1 MTGSGSGREK
11 AQLPQESACNYIP
24 ADCLREG
31 VIITGTMF
39 NEPMR
44 VVGTPRKGNG
54 FVIVD
59 LVGTRSQTFKPG
71 ILLNNAELAGLTVTV
86 PETKFTGDASL
97 FKLGLEALRI
107 RLAHEYDPYFGLSV
121 CKVDPL
127 PHQLDAIYNHLLK
140 AWRCRFLLA
149 DDAGAGKTIMAG
161 LLLKELK
168 LRGLVERT
176 LVICPANLAF
186 QWRREMKDKFDEH
199 FEQVTGARLRE
210 AYAVNVWDNHSQ
222 VITSMDLAKLD
233 HVLPSLQQAEDW
245 DLVIVDEAHRM
256 SARDSEHKSER
267 YRLGEILRDKTV
279 HYLLL
284 TGTPHKGDPDN
295 FCLFLQL
302 LDQEA
307 YADVTSIQEAM
318 KRREAPFYLRRT
330 KEAMLS
336 FPELQADGKWRSRK
350 LFTRR
355 IPSTVA
361 FDLVGN
367 ELDLYKDVT
376 RYVQTQSQ
384 RASERGDDLWA
395 RAVGFLMAMYQRRMA
410 SSTYALK
417 ESLKRRHKK
426 LKEELESGKPLTE
439 VPAPEIPEPESW
451 DEMEDS
457 ERERVEHEVEGVTL
471 AQRRDDLRKELEELD
486 KLIAAAEQVESSG
499 QQAKLQA
506 LRAQL
511 TEQGIL
517 SDQSR
522 RLLLFT
528 EYKDTLDFLVR
539 TLRSWG
545 LTVGFIHGGMKPG
558 SRDEPGTRLYA
569 ERQFWDLATQVLVAT
584 EAAGEGINLHCCNVL
599 FNYDIP
605 WNPNRLEQRMGRIH
619 RYGQKL
625 DCYIFNFFA
634 RNTVEGR
641 VLAKLLDKLDEI
653 RRGLE
658 EDTVFDVVGQ
668 VLPPNQIEHLLR
680 EFYAGRM
687 SEDDIHARLDVEVN
701 KADFEKVCRSALEGL
716 ARSSLNLP
724 MLVEQ
729 RALARERRIV
739 PEAIARFFR
748 DAAARLYVELKPL
761 RETVYKVG
769 RIPPSLFD
777 VTRGDGWHYPALAK
791 SYGVISFDRKTAEDD
806 PKVEWVTPGHPLFEA
821 VRRSLDELAAP
832 ELAKGCVLYDI
843 DRESESLLEVFKASV
858 VDATGKTLHQRLFVV
873 ETTAAGERIL
883 RELSYLL
890 GLISPSTAPAVE
902 PKAAEDL
909 TGSQSYLVQSALPQ
923 FLAEVKEERLKD
935 LLVVERHVKLC
946 FEELIRKRNEVL
958 SRHLLA
964 KDRGD
969 AAAEGLAEIE
979 SQKLIDLQR
988 RRDRRYAELA
998 RQRELSLQGIER
1010 IAVALVLPHPE
1021 RNRDDVTR
1029 LRPDPEVERK
1039 AMEAVIAYETARGC
1053 KVEDVH
1059 KQNLGYDLRSIHADT
1074 GELRLIEVKGLGAA
1088 KGRVL
1093 LTPNERRVAE
1103 DRRDCFWL
1111 YVVTACDTKPFVQP
1125 PIQDPAQF
1133 RWHEVSK
1140 VEHYWLELDVLTGTV
1155 QVKDA

>member
-1 MTGSGSGREK
+1 
-11 AQLPQESACNYIP
+11 
-24 ADCLREG
+24 
-31 VIITGTMF
+31 
-39 NEPMR
+39 MR
-44 VVGTPRKGNG
+44 VVGTPRGGEG
-54 FVIVD
+54 FVLLD
-59 LVGTRSQTFKPG
+59 LVGVRSATFTAG
-71 ILLNNAELAGLTVTV
+71 VLLTEAELKQLSATT
-86 PETKFTGDASL
+86 PESRFDGDVGL
-97 FKLGLEALRI
+97 FKLGLEAVRI

-186 QWRREMKDKFDEH
+186 QWRREMKDRFGEH
-199 FEQVTGARLRE
+199 FEQVTGERLRE

-222 VITSMDLAKLD
+222 IITSMDLAKLD
-233 HVLPSLQQAEDW
+233 HVLPSVRQAADW

-256 SARDSEHKSER
+256 SARDTEHKSER
-267 YRLGEILRDKTV
+267 YRLGELLRDKTS
-279 HYLLL
+279 HYLLM

-307 YADVTSIQEAM
+307 YADVTSIREAM
-318 KRREAPFYLRRT
+318 RRREAPFYLRRT

-361 FDLVGN
+361 FDLVGD
-367 ELDLYKDVT
+367 ELELYKDVT

-384 RASERGDDLWA
+384 RASERGDDLRA

-410 SSTYALK
+410 SSTYSLK

-426 LKEELESGKPLTE
+426 LKDELESGKPLAETPSP
-439 VPAPEIPEPESW
+439 VIPEPESW
-451 DEMEDS
+451 DEMEDA
-457 ERERVEHEVEGVTL
+457 ERERLEHEVEGVTL
-471 AQRRDDLRKELEELD
+471 ALRREDLRTELAELND
-486 KLIAAAEQVESSG
+486 LIAAAERVETSG
-499 QQAKLQA
+499 EQAKLLA
-506 LRAQL
+506 LKKQL

-517 SDQSR
+517 SDHSR

-539 TLRSWG
+539 TLKGWG

-558 SRDEPGTRLYA
+558 SRDEPNSRLWA
-569 ERQFWDLATQVLVAT
+569 ERQFWDLKTQVLVAT

-641 VLAKLLDKLDEI
+641 VLIKLLDKLDEI

-701 KADFEKVCRSALEGL
+701 KDDFEKVCRSALEGL
-716 ARSSLNLP
+716 AKNTLNLP

-748 DAAARLYVELKPL
+748 DAAACMDLDIRSV
-761 RETVYKVG
+761 RDTVYRVG
-769 RIPPSLFD
+769 RIPLALFD
-777 VTRGDGWHYPALAK
+777 IARGHGWRYPILAR
-791 SYGVISFDRKTAEDD
+791 SYGLIGFDRATAEAD
-806 PKVEWVTPGHPLFEA
+806 PQVEWVTPGHPLFEA
-821 VRRSLDELAAP
+821 VRRGLEEKAAP
-832 ELAKGCVLYDI
+832 ELAKGTVLYDI
-843 DRESESLLEVFKASV
+843 NRETTSLLEVFKASV
-858 VDATGKTLHQRLFVV
+858 VDGTGKTLHQRLFVL
-873 ETTAAGERIL
+873 ETTAAGERIP
-883 RELSYLL
+883 RELTHLL
-890 GLISPSTAPAVE
+890 GLVSPDSALPAQ
-902 PKAAEDL
+902 PKSAEDIAA
-909 TGSQSYLVQSALPQ
+909 SQGYLVQSALPQ
-923 FLAEVKEERLKD
+923 FLAEVKAERLKD
-935 LLVVERHVKLC
+935 LEVVERHVRLC

-958 SRHLLA
+958 SKHLLA
-964 KDRGD
+964 KDMGD
-969 AAAEGLAEIE
+969 PASEGLVEIE
-979 SQKLIDLQR
+979 SQKVIELQR
-988 RRDRRYAELA
+988 RRDHRNAELA
-998 RQRELSLQGIER
+998 RQREMSLQGIER
-1010 IAVALVLPHPE
+1010 VAVALVLPHPD
-1021 RNRDDVTR
+1021 RNQAEVSN
-1029 LRPDPEVERK
+1029 LRPDPVVERK
-1039 AMEAVIAYETARGC
+1039 AMEAVQAYEVARGC
-1053 KVEDVH
+1053 KVDDVH
-1059 KQNLGYDLRSIHADT
+1059 KLNLGYDLRSIHTET
-1074 GELRLIEVKGLGAA
+1074 GELRLIEVKGLGAV

-1125 PIQDPAQF
+1125 PIQDPAQY

-1140 VEHYWLELDVLTGTV
+1140 VQHYWLELDVLTGTV
-1155 QVKDA
+1155 EVRDNKEN